1 MQRTVNPCRKT
12 MWERYPPDQPCRG
25 LVKWLSQ
32 RTVYSLSRVQIL
44 YPWPFL
50 LKKNVL
56 LLCSVT
62 ASTMGSGPINLRSN
76 RSREAEHSLICG
88 AAG

>member
-1 MQRTVNPCRKT
+1 MSKDYVGALPTRSAMSGISEVVITTDCLFVITGSNP
-12 MWERYPPDQPCRG
+12 
-25 LVKWLSQ
+25 V
-32 RTVYSLSRVQIL
+32 SLAI
-44 YPWPFL
+44 L

-62 ASTMGSGPINLRSN
+62 ASTMGSGPIDLRSN

-88 AAG
+88 LAG